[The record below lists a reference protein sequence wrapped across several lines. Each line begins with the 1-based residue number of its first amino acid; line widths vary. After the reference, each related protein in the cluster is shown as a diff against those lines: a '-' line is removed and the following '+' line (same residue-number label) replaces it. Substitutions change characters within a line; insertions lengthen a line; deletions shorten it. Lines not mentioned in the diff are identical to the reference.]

1 MVTTSLTTF
10 PSMPDEFDKWKRLQD
25 RQGITDKF
33 VTRPRHAQR
42 YRGPKPP
49 SQPRLE
55 AQRDRIIFL
64 VVMGILVT
72 VAAIVAF
79 GLIRSRTS
87 G

>member
-1 MVTTSLTTF
+1 
-10 PSMPDEFDKWKRLQD
+10 MPDEFDKWKRLQD

-33 VTRPRHAQR
+33 VTKPRHAQR

-49 SQPRLE
+49 SQSRLE

>member
-1 MVTTSLTTF
+1 MVTSLLITF
-10 PSMPDEFDKWKRLQD
+10 LSMPDEFDKWKRLQD

-33 VTRPRHAQR
+33 VTKPRHAQR

-49 SQPRLE
+49 SQARLE

-72 VAAIVAF
+72 VAAIVVF
-79 GLIRSRTS
+79 GFIRSRTT

>member
-1 MVTTSLTTF
+1 MVTSSLITF
-10 PSMPDEFDKWKRLQD
+10 LSMPDEFDKWKRLQD

-33 VTRPRHAQR
+33 VTKPRHAQR

-49 SQPRLE
+49 NQPRLE

-72 VAAIVAF
+72 VAAIFVF
-79 GLIRSRTS
+79 GFIRSRTT

>member
-1 MVTTSLTTF
+1 MVTSWLITF
-10 PSMPDEFDKWKRLQD
+10 LSMPDEFDKWKRLQD

-33 VTRPRHAQR
+33 VTKPRHAQR

-72 VAAIVAF
+72 VAAIVVF
-79 GLIRSRTS
+79 GFIRSRTT

>member
-1 MVTTSLTTF
+1 MVTSSLITF
-10 PSMPDEFDKWKRLQD
+10 LSMPDEFDKWKRLQD

-33 VTRPRHAQR
+33 VTKPRHAQR

-49 SQPRLE
+49 SQPLLE

-72 VAAIVAF
+72 VAAIVVF
-79 GLIRSRTS
+79 GFIRSRTT